1 MRPIENKNIPIL
13 YNHFLLFI
21 ILPPNIFHTLLSFD
35 ILPKKGVNNMQ
46 NSIHKQ
52 ILFLFFLFLI
62 LIIVFSFILHTPK
75 DVPNSVSFIN
85 YCSRIVVIE
94 EGAFLKFPQEKKTN
108 IFLLVFRICI
118 TFQSDLTS
126 RLSFRNLLL
135 QFLYT

>member
-1 MRPIENKNIPIL
+1 
-13 YNHFLLFI
+13 
-21 ILPPNIFHTLLSFD
+21 
-35 ILPKKGVNNMQ
+35 MQ

-94 EGAFLKFPQEKKTN
+94 EGAFLRHLLKFSFYIFTETKIDIMNMHIELTN
-108 IFLLVFRICI
+108 NMLLY
-118 TFQSDLTS
+118 
-126 RLSFRNLLL
+126 N
-135 QFLYT
+135 

>member
-1 MRPIENKNIPIL
+1 
-13 YNHFLLFI
+13 
-21 ILPPNIFHTLLSFD
+21 
-35 ILPKKGVNNMQ
+35 MQ

-94 EGAFLKFPQEKKTN
+94 EGAFYRAPLKSLFSYNFTETKIDAMSIHIEPMNNK
-108 IFLLVFRICI
+108 V
-118 TFQSDLTS
+118 
-126 RLSFRNLLL
+126 
-135 QFLYT
+135 LYN